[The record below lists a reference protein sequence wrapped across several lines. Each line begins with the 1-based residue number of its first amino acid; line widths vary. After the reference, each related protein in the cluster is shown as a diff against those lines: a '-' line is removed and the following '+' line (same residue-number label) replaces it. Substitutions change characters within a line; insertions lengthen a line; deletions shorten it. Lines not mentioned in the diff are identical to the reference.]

1 MSFFQH
7 NFDTQKSDIGFTII
21 ELKRKYGGC
30 YVNSLNPF
38 TEDTC
43 PTVTVKFEASKTK
56 HAKYIYQAD
65 VDVAFDNI
73 GTLFINGVNYV
84 NNNVTDL
91 KTYRYLNKANVNSSF
106 NLIAHNEDDAT
117 PDTMVLK
124 IDIFL
129 YYK

>member
-1 MSFFQH
+1 MSFLQG
-7 NFDTQKSDIGFTII
+7 NFDTLKTDIGFTIL

-30 YVNSLNPF
+30 YLFRPF

-91 KTYRYLNKANVNSSF
+91 NTYRYLNKANVNSSF